1 MNHLCVSSLFL
12 IVLDVDFFISNL
24 YLFIFILPNYLNFG
38 KLLKYHK
45 YLRFCIY
52 ISNVDVNT
60 TKYKDVAVL
69 AKKYLRTN
77 YVLYII

>member
-12 IVLDVDFFISNL
+12 IVLDLDFLISNL
-24 YLFIFILPNYLNFG
+24 YLFILILPNYLNFG

-45 YLRFCIY
+45 YLRFFIFT
-52 ISNVDVNT
+52 SNVDVNT
-60 TKYKDVAVL
+60 AKYKDVVVL

-77 YVLYII
+77 YVL